1 VGRRSRI
8 IGYGASLVLVLAG
21 VLVAVLRS
29 DTLAEASAVGLVSF
43 GLIGAMSL
51 VFYEIG
57 LSEDRARARESAA
70 RRRRAEPVDPPA
82 PRDGQAEPRRRLVR
96 PRRIR
101 GSR

>member
-1 VGRRSRI
+1 MGRRSRI
-8 IGYGASLVLVLAG
+8 IGYGASLVLVLTG
-21 VLVAVLRS
+21 VLVALLRS
-29 DTLAEASAVGLVSF
+29 GTLAEASAVGLVSF

-57 LSEDRARARESAA
+57 VSEDRDRARESAA

-82 PRDGQAEPRRRLVR
+82 AGDGETESRRRLVR